1 MRGASTV
8 WRGDCTDLYSET
20 IQGGAFL
27 PYRTMMNDCITLL
40 IPLVNEVFGKHYT
53 GNEKIVFRPNEHFIN
68 QQDGQEQKRITDSS
82 FSIISS
88 NGKVYILTLC

>member
-27 PYRTMMNDCITLL
+27 PYSTLHSFVPSQFEV
-40 IPLVNEVFGKHYT
+40 IPVAIIDGVIYISNHSKIHEHLLHHPEDNIMSALVLREFLY
-53 GNEKIVFRPNEHFIN
+53 
-68 QQDGQEQKRITDSS
+68 S
-82 FSIISS
+82 
-88 NGKVYILTLC
+88 L